1 VLAKTSLTVICPVFN
16 EESTVPLFFQRM
28 QRVREEL
35 APDYHV
41 DIVFCNNASTDGTLA
56 AIEEIRKSHADVF
69 VITLSRNVG
78 YQRSIECGLRNAK
91 GDLFVIIDVDC
102 EDPPEMIPTFAAKHH
117 EGYDVVYG
125 ERVDREEAAWI
136 KSLRKVFYRV
146 LRLAADQNI
155 ILDMAE
161 FCLMTA
167 EVRDAIVRDQT
178 SFPFIRASI
187 GRVRFRTIG
196 IPYKRA
202 MRIAG
207 ETHYNLVG
215 MTIFAVAGILSSST
229 MLLRLPIYW
238 LPFWSIAVIGL
249 AVAIT
254 WSPQPWMSPT
264 LLALIGLYI
273 GATAAFLAVYV
284 ARIYHNT
291 LARPNFIIRRSGTHL
306 QP

>member
-1 VLAKTSLTVICPVFN
+1 MAKTKLTVICPVFN
-16 EESTVPLFFQRM
+16 EERTVPLFFQRV
-28 QRVREEL
+28 QRVREAL
-35 APDYHV
+35 ALEYQV
-41 DIVFCNNASTDGTLA
+41 DILFCNNASTDGTLA
-56 AIEEIRKSHADVF
+56 AIDEIRKNHADVF

-102 EDPPEMIPTFAAKHH
+102 EDPPEMIPTFAAKYR

-125 ERVDREEAAWI
+125 ERVDREEAGWI

-146 LRLAADQNI
+146 LRWAADQDI

-167 EVRDAIVRDQT
+167 EVRDAIAQDRT

-187 GRVRFRTIG
+187 GRVGFRIVG

-202 MRIAG
+202 ARIAG

-215 MTIFAVAGILSSST
+215 LTIFAIAGILSSST
-229 MLLRLPIYW
+229 ILLRLPIYW
-238 LPFWSIAVIGL
+238 LPFWSAAVIGL
-249 AVAIT
+249 AVAIA
-254 WSPQPWMSPT
+254 WSPQPWMYPT
-264 LLALIGLYI
+264 LLALIALYI

-284 ARIYHNT
+284 ARIYNNT
-291 LARPNFIIRRSGTHL
+291 LARPNFIISRRDTHL